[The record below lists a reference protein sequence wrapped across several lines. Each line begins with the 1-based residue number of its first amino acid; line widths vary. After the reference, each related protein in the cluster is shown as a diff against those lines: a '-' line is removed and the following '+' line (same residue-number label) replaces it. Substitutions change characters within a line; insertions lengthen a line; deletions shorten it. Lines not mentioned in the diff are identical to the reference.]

1 MYHNAPKTPSY
12 YMGGIDAYSMPL
24 SHSHSHPAQSH
35 AHPHPKSHPTLDLG
49 EESRL
54 AHQNSLHWSSPHFA
68 EQNLQFLSTISPGI
82 HTPTCTDDVFS
93 FPSTCTSTESS
104 PHMSHLAASVSDRG
118 HDRDRQ
124 STVYEEFEG
133 GESVQKTTLRRS
145 QNRQAQRRFRERKEA
160 QKTEL
165 LSRLDELQAKHDAM
179 AKSLESVRARNN
191 TLEADKRRLEREVES
206 LRKWREKILG
216 VMADIVRRD
225 GGGGLNGDS
234 GTDELLK
241 RVESS
246 CSPGCWRKGME
257 YERSCIV
264 MQTLLELFG
273 EGQGQEG
280 RLRCES
286 HTGDEG
292 RDSKKGRRA

>member
-1 MYHNAPKTPSY
+1 MYHNTPKTPSY
-12 YMGGIDAYSMPL
+12 YMGGVDAYAMP
-24 SHSHSHPAQSH
+24 
-35 AHPHPKSHPTLDLG
+35 AHHPKSHPALDLG

-54 AHQNSLHWSSPHFA
+54 AHPNGMHWSSPHFA
-68 EQNLQFLSTISPGI
+68 EQNLQFLSTLSPPI
-82 HTPTCTDDVFS
+82 HTPTTDDVFS
-93 FPSTCTSTESS
+93 FPSTSTESS
-104 PHMSHLAASVSDRG
+104 PHMSHLAVSVSDR
-118 HDRDRQ
+118 Q
-124 STVYEEFEG
+124 STSAFHDAEFGEG
-133 GESVQKTTLRRS
+133 ETVQKTTLRRS

-179 AKSLESVRARNN
+179 AKSLESMRSRND
-191 TLEADKRRLEREVES
+191 TIESDKRRLEKEVES

-225 GGGGLNGDS
+225 GSLNSD
-234 GTDELLK
+234 TDELMR

-264 MQTLLELFG
+264 MQTLLGLFG
-273 EGQGQEG
+273 EGQGQGPE
-280 RLRCES
+280 RYRCD
-286 HTGDEG
+286 TGDEG